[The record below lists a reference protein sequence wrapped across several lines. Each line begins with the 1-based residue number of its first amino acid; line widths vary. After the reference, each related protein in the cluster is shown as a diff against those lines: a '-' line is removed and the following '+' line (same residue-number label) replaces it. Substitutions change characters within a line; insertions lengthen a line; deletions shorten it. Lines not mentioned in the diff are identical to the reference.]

1 MFSLSDCSR
10 YWIENLISS
19 HITAPSFEILVD
31 RFQFLGTLETTRSQ
45 LWTLLHLAYQDNH
58 IPPT

>member
-1 MFSLSDCSR
+1 MISLNDCSR
-10 YWIENLISS
+10 YWIENLISN

-31 RFQFLGTLETTRSQ
+31 RFQFLSTLETTWSQ
-45 LWTLLHLAYQDNH
+45 LWTLLHLAYQNNH